1 MNERIK
7 GLYQSH
13 ILTKSKDEA
22 YVGQLSDATHVL
34 EAYNPMC
41 GDKYEVYLKFD
52 GNKIENA
59 RFEGY
64 GCAISKASTAVL
76 TEMLIGKTLKELNPV
91 IEDFLELI
99 NADSE
104 KDPESLTR
112 DDQLLAFAAAREFP
126 ERKTC
131 ASLSWEEFQE
141 AFK

>member
-7 GLYQSH
+7 GLYQTH
-13 ILTKSKDEA
+13 ILQKSKDETR
-22 YVGQLSDATHVL
+22 VGKLSSVTHTL

-41 GDKYEVYLKFD
+41 GDQFTLYLQVDQEKVID
-52 GNKIENA
+52 A

-76 TEMLIGKTLKELNPV
+76 TDFVIGRSIDGIKVQIKE
-91 IEDFLELI
+91 FFELI
-99 NADSE
+99 DAEANRA
-104 KDPESLTR
+104 PEEIFQ

-131 ASLSWEEFQE
+131 ASLSWEAFDEEF
-141 AFK
+141 K

>member
-7 GLYQSH
+7 GLYQTH
-13 ILTKSKDEA
+13 ILQKSKDETR
-22 YVGQLSDATHVL
+22 VGVLDNATHTL

-41 GDKYEVYLKFD
+41 GDQFTVYLHVAQD
-52 GNKIENA
+52 RVVDA
-59 RFEGY
+59 LFEGY

-76 TEMLIGKTLKELNPV
+76 ADFVIDKSIEEIKDQIKEFFALIDAESERVP
-91 IEDFLELI
+91 EDI
-99 NADSE
+99 SH
-104 KDPESLTR
+104 

-131 ASLSWEEFQE
+131 ASLSWEAFDE